1 MTQPV
6 LEKSKKY
13 AYQLVKARAGWTAE
27 ILRRVTSKKT
37 LVTKSQTG
45 FASEAEAQ
53 TWAEAEVKVFL
64 KNVNLSKGKKR
75 RAREQKR
82 T

>member
-13 AYQLVKARAGWTAE
+13 TYQLVKAKAGWTAE

-37 LVTKSQTG
+37 LVTKSQAG

-82 T
+82 I